1 MRYIKIITIV
11 VIQHWKI
18 VYMVQLHE
26 LKILILMN
34 ADILD
39 MALDLI
45 EKELIFGVDMSFSV
59 HIDNKK
65 KDILVLVEGPTQE
78 LDGTT
83 LIAEKKYL
91 INFTENNKKIV

>member
-1 MRYIKIITIV
+1 
-11 VIQHWKI
+11 
-18 VYMVQLHE
+18 
-26 LKILILMN
+26 
-34 ADILD
+34 
-39 MALDLI
+39 
-45 EKELIFGVDMSFSV
+45 MSFSV
-59 HIDNKK
+59 HIDNNK

>member
-1 MRYIKIITIV
+1 
-11 VIQHWKI
+11 
-18 VYMVQLHE
+18 MVQLHE

-45 EKELIFGVDMSFSV
+45 EKELIFGADMSFSV

>member
-1 MRYIKIITIV
+1 MRYIKIIIIV

-45 EKELIFGVDMSFSV
+45 EKELFR
-59 HIDNKK
+59 
-65 KDILVLVEGPTQE
+65 LVMDLVKT
-78 LDGTT
+78 
-83 LIAEKKYL
+83 
-91 INFTENNKKIV
+91 V

>member
-1 MRYIKIITIV
+1 
-11 VIQHWKI
+11 
-18 VYMVQLHE
+18 MVQLHE

-83 LIAEKKYL
+83 LIAEKKCL

>member
-1 MRYIKIITIV
+1 MRYIKIIIIV

-18 VYMVQLHE
+18 VYMVHLHE

-83 LIAEKKYL
+83 LIAEKKIFNQLY
-91 INFTENNKKIV
+91 